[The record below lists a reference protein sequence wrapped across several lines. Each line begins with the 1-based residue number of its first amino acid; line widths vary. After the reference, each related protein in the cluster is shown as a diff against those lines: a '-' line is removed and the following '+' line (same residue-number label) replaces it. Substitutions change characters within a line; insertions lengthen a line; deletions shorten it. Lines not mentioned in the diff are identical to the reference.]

1 VIIPGVLGYFTRRN
15 IGSTG
20 SVPFIVV
27 GVVVSTIC
35 EQLVILSG
43 LIPCI
48 RAIPIRVIRIS
59 FISLIAM
66 VRTRELVATIVVVV
80 TRSIGRDELRNAVC
94 RVKGPL
100 IIGIGRTVV
109 LMGQTGQST
118 R

>member
-1 VIIPGVLGYFTRRN
+1 MVVPGILGYFFGRN

-20 SVPFIVV
+20 SVPLIVI

-48 RAIPIRVIRIS
+48 RAVPIRVIGIS

-66 VRTRELVATIVVVV
+66 IRTRELVATIVVVV
-80 TRSIGRDELRNAVC
+80 ACPIG
-94 RVKGPL
+94 
-100 IIGIGRTVV
+100 
-109 LMGQTGQST
+109 
-118 R
+118 